1 MFTFVLDPTP
11 QPAPEAAPDAAP
23 PSTEAP
29 DSPVAPRFSDL
40 GAALLARRGELDRCL
55 SSGEDGLALG
65 RRNARSLDGLVRMVF
80 EAAASK
86 APAGVAVAAVGSHGR
101 GAVALRSDADLRIL
115 VPPSV
120 GEPEVGAFAQAL
132 LYPLWDAGIDVG
144 HQVIGQAELLDLAQ
158 RDLTSATA
166 MLDMRYLLGS
176 EGVVQDLLCRAYEG
190 LFAEEGLRDLV
201 LRLEEEMAARHD
213 RFGGSVYLLE
223 PDVKS
228 AAGGLRDLDGARWV
242 ARARFRVGEARVS
255 PWAELVRLGAL
266 VPREELEMT
275 EAEEFLWRVR
285 NRLHAHAGRRSDR
298 LTFDEQEA
306 IAIEL
311 GYADA
316 RGDRNAAAEAFMQ
329 DYYLYARAVTR
340 ARERIFERATVRPRR
355 AGHVPRA
362 EVDLGQGMRTVD
374 GAVTM
379 AAAGEL
385 ADDPALALR
394 VYVTAVRLG
403 TAVHGYARAAIAR
416 AAGDPAWRASLR
428 ANPEARAA
436 FVELVATVADVKMRR
451 GSILGELHDAG
462 LLVAM
467 IPEFLPVTG
476 RVHHDVYHVYTV
488 DVHSVASVDCL
499 RALFRGEMAQEQPL
513 ASRLA
518 AEVARP
524 RALFLA
530 TLLHDVGKGY
540 PDASGSRKNHSKSG
554 AEMCDVILPRL
565 GLAEDEVLHART
577 LVLLHLA
584 MYHAATRR
592 DVDDPATVLELCGPL
607 GGREA
612 LRALY
617 LLTVADLTTTS
628 PTAMTSWKARMLE
641 ELYLAADEH
650 LASTHDHGAEESARR
665 ARFTDEA
672 ARLWPGPPQELEAFL
687 ASMPFRYLAGN
698 DAANVVAHAR
708 VWLDRGPRP
717 VFAAIVP
724 SVQREFAEL
733 CVVAEDQPGLLA
745 NIAAVI
751 TAARLEVF
759 GAQVYSR
766 ALPGGGSEAVDL
778 FWVTDRVDGNA
789 GVERRLAS
797 ILADLEEVCSGRA
810 TGKDLLRARMG
821 DGSRWRE
828 RPSPAIAT
836 KVVLDDRASPRH
848 TVVEVFA
855 KDRPGLLHAL
865 AEALRVLGLTIA
877 LSKINTEG
885 ARVADVFYVSE
896 LDGTKVRPGAR
907 YGEIREAIVRA
918 VEEA

>member
-1 MFTFVLDPTP
+1 VLDR
-11 QPAPEAAPDAAP
+11 ALEP
-23 PSTEAP
+23 PKAT
-29 DSPVAPRFSDL
+29 DSPVGVGGSELEEAVEV
-40 GAALLARRGELDRCL
+40 RRNELDRCL
-55 SSGEDGLALG
+55 SQGADGLALG
-65 RRNARSLDGLVRMVF
+65 RRNAESLDVLVAHVF
-80 EAAASK
+80 RTASYM
-86 APAGVAVAAVGSHGR
+86 APPGVAVAAVGSHGR

-115 VPPSV
+115 VPPDV
-120 GEPEVGAFAQAL
+120 GEPEIGAFAQAL
-132 LYPLWDAGIDVG
+132 LYPLWDAGIEVG

-166 MLDMRYLLGS
+166 VLDLRHLLGN
-176 EGVVQDLLCRAYEG
+176 EAVVPELLHRAYEG

-201 LRLEEEMAARHD
+201 LRLEEETAARHE

-242 ARARFRVGEARVS
+242 ARARFRVGEGHAGAS
-255 PWAELVRLGAL
+255 PWAELVRLGVL
-266 VPREELEMT
+266 VSREESEMAQ
-275 EAEEFLWRVR
+275 AEEFLWRVR

-306 IAIEL
+306 IAVDL
-311 GYADA
+311 GYASKVA
-316 RGDRNAAAEAFMQ
+316 GDRSAAAEALMQ

-340 ARERIFERATVRPRR
+340 ARERIFERASVRPRR
-355 AGHVPRA
+355 AGHVAPRV
-362 EVDLGQGMRTVD
+362 ETDLGLGVRTVD
-374 GAVTM
+374 GAVTLAG
-379 AAAGEL
+379 AAEL
-385 ADDPALALR
+385 AHDPALALR
-394 VYVTAVRLG
+394 VYLTAVRLG
-403 TAVHGYARAAIAR
+403 TSVHGYARGAIAR
-416 AAGDPAWRASLR
+416 AAGDPAWCASLR
-428 ANPEARAA
+428 ESAEARAA
-436 FVELVATVADVKMRR
+436 FVELVATVGDVAMRR

-499 RALFRGEMAQEQPL
+499 RALFRGQMAQEQPL

-518 AEVARP
+518 AEVAKP

-530 TLLHDVGKGY
+530 TLLHDIGKGY

-554 AEMCDVILPRL
+554 AELCDLILPRL
-565 GLAEDEVLHART
+565 GLPEDEVKQAHS

-584 MYHAATRR
+584 MYHTATRR
-592 DVDDPATVLELCGPL
+592 DLDDPATIEDFCGAL

-617 LLTVADLTTTS
+617 LLTIADLTTTS
-628 PTAMTSWKARMLE
+628 PNAMTSWKARMLE

-650 LASTHDHGAEESARR
+650 LARTPDHAAEESGRR
-665 ARFTDEA
+665 ALLADEA
-672 ARLWPGPPQELEAFL
+672 ARLWRGAPGELQAFL
-687 ASMPFRYLAGN
+687 ASMPYRYLASN
-698 DAANVVAHAR
+698 DAPNVVAHAG
-708 VWLDRGPRP
+708 VWRERGRRS
-717 VFAAIVP
+717 VFLALVP
-724 SVQREFAEL
+724 SGQREFAEL

-766 ALPGGGSEAVDL
+766 ALPGGASEAVDL
-778 FWVTDRVDGNA
+778 FWVMDRVDGNA
-789 GVERRLAS
+789 GVERRLPS
-797 ILADLEEVCSGRA
+797 ILADLEDLCSGRVTA
-810 TGKDLLRARMG
+810 KDLLRARTG
-821 DGSRWRE
+821 TGSKWRE

-836 KVVLDDRASPRH
+836 KVTIDDRASPRH

-865 AEALRVLGLTIA
+865 AATMHVLGLTIA

-896 LDGTKVRPGAR
+896 LDGTKVVPGER
-907 YGEIREAIVRA
+907 YREIRESIVRA